1 MPYFEFLSYDNFFHN
16 IGLVVLI
23 FFVVKCIGKILNNL
37 FIFTFGGID
46 LRKYGDWCIVTGCT
60 DGIGKA
66 YSEKLAEKGLNL
78 VLLSRSIDK
87 LKDLSNHLEKQYK
100 IKTKFLA
107 VDFTGL
113 FNLIIE
119 FYT

>member
-66 YSEKLAEKGLNL
+66 SAMHLARLGFNI
-78 VLLSRSIDK
+78 VLISRSVDK
-87 LKDLSNHLEKQYK
+87 LQEVAKQ
-100 IKTKFLA
+100 I
-107 VDFTGL
+107 
-113 FNLIIE
+113 
-119 FYT
+119 